1 MLPPSYLILLE
12 ISPIPFPFQADS
24 VRINAERKGRKASI
38 KCDLGRLALCQTV
51 IFLCGIFETDVL

>member
-24 VRINAERKGRKASI
+24 VRINAERKFR
-38 KCDLGRLALCQTV
+38 
-51 IFLCGIFETDVL
+51 IFQEREESL